1 MQAVQ
6 EENRKKSEEL
16 ESIRNHMQQVHS
28 KPVPPPFPAELDR
41 YSRQAEQTPEN
52 GVQTISSPV
61 IHPRYATP
69 CSPLSSPHSPESP
82 LSPVSQMSSHPLSS
96 LPPSSPHLSHP
107 STHPSHPSSPQRSLP
122 PKIHPSI
129 LPTPSRSSPPVSTVQ
144 SPTKAR
150 SVPTLPPP
158 KPASLLQEIRDPSNH
173 VKLRKVPK

>member
-16 ESIRNHMQQVHS
+16 ESIRSCMLQNHT

-41 YSRQAEQTPEN
+41 YSRRAEQTPEN
-52 GVQTISSPV
+52 GVQTISSPI
-61 IHPRYATP
+61 IHPRLP
-69 CSPLSSPHSPESP
+69 SPPLSPHSSESP
-82 LSPVSQMSSHPLSS
+82 LRSPRSHPLYSMA
-96 LPPSSPHLSHP
+96 PSSPSPP
-107 STHPSHPSSPQRSLP
+107 SPIYSKPSSN
-122 PKIHPSI
+122 HPSI
-129 LPTPSRSSPPVSTVQ
+129 EINQSPSPTFTVH

-150 SVPTLPPP
+150 SVPSLPPP